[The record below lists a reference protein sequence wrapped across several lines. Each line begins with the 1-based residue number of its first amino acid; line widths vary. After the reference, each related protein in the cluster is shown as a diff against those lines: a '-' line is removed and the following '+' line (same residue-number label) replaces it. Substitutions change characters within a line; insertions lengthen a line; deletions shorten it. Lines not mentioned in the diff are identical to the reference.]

1 MNEESPFTA
10 ISSEKQAEN
19 LAVMAESDVIL
30 ISDLPF
36 GHGNIANLIGLEE
49 LTGEI
54 YFHRNCL
61 NNDFTEGQLEKRLA
75 AIKKQKKVNEID
87 DHQEFIEKVK
97 KLTLIEEK

>member
-1 MNEESPFTA
+1 
-10 ISSEKQAEN
+10 
-19 LAVMAESDVIL
+19 MAKSDVIL

-36 GHGNIANLIGLEE
+36 GHGNIANLVGLEK

-61 NNDFTEGQLEKRLA
+61 NNDFTDGELKKRLA